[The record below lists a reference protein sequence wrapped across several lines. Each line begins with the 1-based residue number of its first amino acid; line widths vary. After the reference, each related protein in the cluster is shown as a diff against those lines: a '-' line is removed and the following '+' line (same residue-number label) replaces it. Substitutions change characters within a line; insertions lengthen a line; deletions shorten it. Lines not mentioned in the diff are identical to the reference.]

1 MNPLM
6 LSAAFEPKKQ
16 SLKLKM
22 RRNLLST
29 NKDTFVAEFNAI
41 WQQHRDLDWN
51 QLILDMNLTKMVD
64 SIGLNVLQGMI
75 SLLRENGRQ
84 LTILVS
90 SPSIRK
96 VFAFTRIDQKA
107 TVIMREKRPRKE

>member
-1 MNPLM
+1 M
-6 LSAAFEPKKQ
+6 LSAVFEPKKQ

-29 NKDTFVAEFNAI
+29 NKDAFVAEFNAI
-41 WQQHRDLDWN
+41 WLQQRDLDWN

-75 SLLRENGRQ
+75 SLLEENGKR

-90 SPSIRK
+90 SPSIQR

-107 TVIMREKRPRKE
+107 TVIMRERRPRKE